1 MYKSGNICEQKG
13 ERHKKCTKKGRR
25 GAGYFERTLSAT
37 GSGAIDIDIQ
47 TGEAGR
53 GDRTKKEA
61 FGSARSDFSP

>member
-1 MYKSGNICEQKG
+1 M
-13 ERHKKCTKKGRR
+13 HKKKGRR

-53 GDRTKKEA
+53 GDRMKKEV
-61 FGSARSDFSP
+61 FGCARSDFST